1 LLLRSATQ
9 LHLARLSIT
18 LMSTLTLHDAL
29 PILTMCSPP
38 LFNIIIFSAP
48 GRFASE
54 SDNQTDNDDDD
65 ESDHER
71 NSELLGNAV
80 MQKIIDCDCCNE
92 SEYEI
97 EPFIRFSIH
106 KALQCD
112 FYA

>member
-1 LLLRSATQ
+1 MT
-9 LHLARLSIT
+9 
-18 LMSTLTLHDAL
+18 MSF
-29 PILTMCSPP
+29 PP